1 MVESIIKRLIGIKYF
16 NQWIVFS
23 MDLFLSTVST
33 LIAWLILNSI
43 FVLNNSSFASS
54 TCRF

>member
-43 FVLNNSSFASS
+43 FVLNNSSFAS
-54 TCRF
+54 